1 MKGQSDAG
9 EERVTKRDAPPP
21 MDPKQ
26 PVLYIEYCILES
38 TYRKRAIDLHASL
51 AEALRTMQPQMQ
63 LQLRLN
69 ENNSPRVGAFEVS
82 IATRPTDD
90 HSARYELWTG
100 IRRVPVTA
108 KVPHVD
114 DIIAPACLALRLRHS
129 QAGAS
134 QINLVRTSD
143 RDINKILQKDRRNSL

>member
-1 MKGQSDAG
+1 MAPR
-9 EERVTKRDAPPP
+9 EAPPP
-21 MDPKQ
+21 LDPKQ
-26 PVLYIEYCILES
+26 PVLYIEYCPVNYS
-38 TYRKRAIDLHASL
+38 YRKRAMDLHASL
-51 AEALRTMQPQMQ
+51 AEALRTMQPQLQ

-69 ENNSPRVGAFEVS
+69 ENCSPRVGSFEVS
-82 IATRPTDD
+82 IAVRPTDD
-90 HSARYELWTG
+90 HHARHMLWTG
-100 IRRVPVTA
+100 ISRVPVSA

-143 RDINKILQKDRRNSL
+143 RAINKILQKDRRSSL

>member
-1 MKGQSDAG
+1 MAPR
-9 EERVTKRDAPPP
+9 EAPPLL
-21 MDPKQ
+21 DPKQ
-26 PVLYIEYCILES
+26 PVLYIEYCPVNY
-38 TYRKRAIDLHASL
+38 TYRKRALDLHASL

-69 ENNSPRVGAFEVS
+69 ENCNPRIGAFEVF
-82 IATRPTDD
+82 IAAHPTED
-90 HSARYELWTG
+90 HHGRHMLWTG
-100 IRRVPVTA
+100 IARVPASA

-129 QAGAS
+129 HAGTS

-143 RDINKILQKDRRNSL
+143 RDITKILQRDRRRSL